1 MAKKKKHNRN
11 LIGFRTPSEEEKN
24 RIKKEAEELD
34 VSLYDLVT
42 LGLEL
47 KKASTNEGTL
57 LAKKKLEI
65 AKRTEYL
72 EKAKDSNLKIQA
84 YNKRLKYLNSA
95 RYKDLSEEADVID
108 LEIFEELLKDS

>member
-42 LGLEL
+42 LGLEI
-47 KKASTNEGTL
+47 KKASNNEGTI

-65 AKRTEYL
+65 AKRTKHL
-72 EKAKDSNLKIQA
+72 VKARDSNLRIQA
-84 YNKRLKYLNSA
+84 YNRRLKDVNSA

-108 LEIFEELLKDS
+108 LELFNNLLKED